1 MSSIFLR
8 IYGGL
13 LFTLVLVAVLSGL
26 ALTIIN
32 GVRLEDFRESAA
44 RGTFRI
50 MSQQLESSG
59 SQTRSDKLES
69 WENLLGIPLALVP
82 EMDEDLGRQTSA
94 ELAEGRVLVRAGD
107 GGYFEVFSRV
117 DEKTLLRGVIHDL
130 NEQLVTGTASL
141 IKNWLE
147 NIPPARRLIVLEDR
161 AGELFSYPVALV
173 SEPPS
178 VLSQRQLGMLDRGA
192 SLALFK
198 NMGRSLMVYSR
209 LSDSGQYLVLGP
221 AMVLDSYPFKLL
233 VTIGLFALASI
244 SIAIYV
250 LVRGLERRM
259 SKLERAALRL
269 ARGDLDARVKV
280 HGGDSVGQLAAA
292 FNNMASH
299 IQRLLSIQK
308 EMIRGVSHELRTPVA
323 RIRFGL
329 EMVDD
334 AETREERQSYLRGI
348 DGDIEELDHLIDE
361 ILTYARLEEG
371 VPDIRFE
378 RKDVDAIVERVAEEF
393 RRNKNTQRKDGSQVI
408 VKHVPCSMLE
418 ARRRCDVEER
428 YIHRAIQNLVSNAC
442 RYAESRVQIRLSVG
456 HDTCRVDVED
466 DGPGI
471 PEEQRERVFTAFA
484 RLDDSRT
491 RASGGYG
498 LGLSIVR
505 RIMHWHNGKAVAGKS
520 SDLGGAR
527 FSLTW
532 PRRQLGR

>member
-32 GVRLEDFRESAA
+32 GVRLQDFREAAA
-44 RGTFRI
+44 RGTFRV
-50 MSQQLESSG
+50 MSQQLEASSET
-59 SQTRSDKLES
+59 SWPERLEG
-69 WENLLGIPLALVP
+69 WENLLGITLSVIP
-82 EMDEDLGRQTSA
+82 EQDEDLGRQTSS
-94 ELAEGRVLVRAGD
+94 ELAEGRVLIRAGD
-107 GGYFEVFSRV
+107 GDNFEVYSRIN
-117 DEKTLLRGVIHDL
+117 DHTLLRGVIHDL
-130 NEQLVTGTASL
+130 NDQLATGTATL
-141 IKNWLE
+141 VRDWLAG
-147 NIPPARRLIVLEDR
+147 IPPARHHIVLQDR
-161 AGELFSYPVALV
+161 APELFGYPVSLV
-173 SEPPS
+173 SEVPEQ
-178 VLSQRQLGMLDRGA
+178 LSQRQLTMLDRGA
-192 SLALFK
+192 SLALFRS
-198 NMGRSLMVYSR
+198 MGRSLMVYSR
-209 LSDSGQYLVLGP
+209 MPDSRQYLVLGP
-221 AMVLDSYPFKLL
+221 ASILNAYPFKLL
-233 VTIGLFALASI
+233 VTLGLFALASL

-334 AETREERQSYLRGI
+334 AESKEERQSYLRGI

-378 RKDVDAIVERVAEEF
+378 RKDIDAIVERVAEEF
-393 RRNKNTQRKDGSQVI
+393 RRNKNTQRKDGSRVL
-408 VKHVPCSMLE
+408 VEHVPCRMLE
-418 ARRRCDVEER
+418 TRRRSDVEER

-442 RYAESRVQIRLSVG
+442 RYANSKVQIRFSVG

-505 RIMHWHNGKAVAGKS
+505 RIMHWHNGKAMAGESKA
-520 SDLGGAR
+520 LGGAR
-527 FSLTW
+527 FSLVW
-532 PRRQLGR
+532 PRRQRGR